1 MTPWGLSLLNLQNE
15 FEERMQSRMARGS
28 SPFIQSLADTRR
40 YFDEWNSAM
49 MAERKPGSPL
59 VAMTPWGANLAK
71 MQKEF
76 ESRMEKRSFRKGAVA
91 ANSWRA
97 RVHNRRA
104 RKIDVAANSW
114 RVADRV
120 LESNSNLAWAA
131 EFPGAA
137 QARKEHAERMQQI
150 EDRRQA
156 RAMKSKTA
164 MSWAGDF
171 PGFAQA
177 MQEHAERMQQIESRR
192 QARRERQAY
201 AQSTQDGF
209 KKYFAARK
217 DLQEQLRNGR
227 TDVTA

>member
-1 MTPWGLSLLNLQNE
+1 
-15 FEERMQSRMARGS
+15 
-28 SPFIQSLADTRR
+28 
-40 YFDEWNSAM
+40 M

-59 VAMTPWGANLAK
+59 VAMTPWGANLVK
-71 MQKEF
+71 TQKEF
-76 ESRMEKRSFRKGAVA
+76 ESRMQKRSSRK
-91 ANSWRA
+91 S
-97 RVHNRRA
+97 
-104 RKIDVAANSW
+104 DVAANSW

-120 LESNSNLAWAA
+120 LELNSNLAWAG

-156 RAMKSKTA
+156 RAMKSKTY
-164 MSWAGDF
+164 MSWAGDL

-217 DLQEQLRNGR
+217 DMQEQLRNGR